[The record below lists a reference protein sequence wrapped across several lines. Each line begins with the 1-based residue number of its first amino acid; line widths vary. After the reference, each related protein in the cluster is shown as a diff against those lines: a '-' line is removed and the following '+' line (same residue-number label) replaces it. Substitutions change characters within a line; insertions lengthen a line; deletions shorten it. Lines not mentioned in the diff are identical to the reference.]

1 MKGIYYIRLVLIM
14 SATTISSIAL
24 NQLGVDKENILMIF
38 MVGVLLVTAFTRGYR
53 FGIIAS
59 CASIMLF
66 NYFFTE
72 PLHTFVIYNTNDI
85 ALIFF
90 FLIASVISSSLTA
103 RFQRQLLISQNNER
117 TAKLLYEVAR
127 RLLNVTGEGNI
138 IQQGIRCIKEYIG
151 YDSAVELDQNKQT
164 YLSDNFVPGE
174 SDRSIELPI
183 TGLAKRLGTLKVYG
197 KIENLNIEQEWLV
210 NTVAAQMGIALDRE
224 YVYNERENIRIAME
238 REHLKS
244 NLLRSISHDLRTPLT
259 GIAGASSY
267 IVQRGKSLDRESIER
282 LAGDISEQA
291 VWLTTLVENMLNMT
305 RIDNGKLEVN
315 KQIEVVDDVVN
326 EAVSRV
332 IGLSKRPFKV
342 NIPKELIAIPMDG
355 KMIAQVLINLLDNAV
370 THTPKN
376 SPIELEVKKMNGYV
390 EFSVADGG
398 KGIGPNIK
406 ENIFNAFVT
415 SGKTSADGKKGIG
428 LGLAICKAIV
438 QSHGGS
444 VSTGKSHL
452 GGALFEFR
460 LPYTEHTDNGT
471 A

>member
-1 MKGIYYIRLVLIM
+1 MKGKNYLRLVLIITV
-14 SATTISSIAL
+14 TTISSITL
-24 NQLGVDKENILMIF
+24 NQLGVDKENTLMVF
-38 MVGVLLVTAFTRGYR
+38 MVGVLLVTALTRGYR

-59 CASIMLF
+59 FTSVMIF

-72 PLHTFVIYNTNDI
+72 PLHTFAIHNTNDI
-85 ALIFF
+85 SLIFF

-103 RFQRQLLISQNNER
+103 RFQRQLLISQKNEQ
-117 TAKLLYEVAR
+117 TAKLLYEVAQ

-138 IQQGIRCIKEYIG
+138 VQQGIRCIKEYIG
-151 YDSAVELDQNKQT
+151 YDSIVELNQNKQT
-164 YLSDNFVPGE
+164 YLSDNFVPGD
-174 SDRSIELPI
+174 SDKSIELPI
-183 TGLAKRLGTLKVYG
+183 MGLVKRLGTLKVYD
-197 KIENLNIEQEWLV
+197 KNANLNIEQEWLV

-326 EAVSRV
+326 EAVNRV

-342 NIPKELIAIPMDG
+342 TVPKELIAIPMDG

-376 SPIELEVKKMNGYV
+376 SPIELTVNKTDGYV

-398 KGIGPNIK
+398 KGIDTQIK
-406 ENIFNAFVT
+406 DNIFNAYVT

-444 VSTGKSHL
+444 ISTGKSHL
-452 GGALFEFR
+452 GGALFIFK
-460 LPYTEHTDNGT
+460 LPYIEQSNNETN
-471 A
+471 